1 MRKKSYTGRQE
12 FQTRIKRAARGGQ
25 VLPMSYLE
33 LEKINK
39 KLGAILLILTKL
51 VGAEES

>member
-1 MRKKSYTGRQE
+1 MRRNQS
-12 FQTRIKRAARGGQ
+12 RIRRAAKGGQ

-33 LEKINK
+33 LEKINN

-51 VGAEES
+51 IREEK

>member
-1 MRKKSYTGRQE
+1 MMPGR
-12 FQTRIKRAARGGQ
+12 RRLARAAMSGQ